1 MMAKR
6 ILVPIGRDE
15 RAETILPLVAGLA
28 RDAGATV
35 RLLQIQPTQR
45 TAFDEFARKSA
56 QYGYDA
62 ETILQV
68 RQRVLDYAHAREER
82 LGSETLDR
90 LRQLEPLLDGVTVE
104 RRVRFGD
111 VVDEIVREAEAFD
124 ADLVAVSARRRPW
137 WRPALA
143 PVGDRVRRRVRVAV
157 LTLSETGR

>member
-35 RLLQIQPTQR
+35 RLLHVQPLQR
-45 TAFDEFARKSA
+45 TTFDALARKSA

-62 ETILQV
+62 LVTAEV
-68 RQRVLDYAHAREER
+68 RQRVLFYAHTHEER
-82 LGSETLDR
+82 LESESLHR